1 MHRLALFIA
10 AVGLTLGVAA
20 AATADGVTPAKLT
33 NAGWTC
39 FNDPGAPRIV
49 CSDPGHGRPTPGDPD
64 APPSYNFKIFALD
77 GTFTATSHL
86 IRDDERVPSAVG
98 PSTWAVGSSD
108 QHAASLLDALAL
120 ERAVDAAWTSAPRPA
135 KVAQRYA
142 WGAET
147 RS

>member
-49 CSDPGHGRPTPGDPD
+49 CSDPGHARPTPGDPD
-64 APPSYNFKIFALD
+64 SPPSYSGGQVA
-77 GTFTATSHL
+77 S
-86 IRDDERVPSAVG
+86 RVVARIV
-98 PSTWAVGSSD
+98 SD
-108 QHAASLLDALAL
+108 VSVLC
-120 ERAVDAAWTSAPRPA
+120 PR
-135 KVAQRYA
+135 VVV
-142 WGAET
+142 
-147 RS
+147 

>member
-49 CSDPGHGRPTPGDPD
+49 CSDPRHARPPRGIRIPLRHT
-64 APPSYNFKIFALD
+64 
-77 GTFTATSHL
+77 TSRSL
-86 IRDDERVPSAVG
+86 R
-98 PSTWAVGSSD
+98 STEP
-108 QHAASLLDALAL
+108 L
-120 ERAVDAAWTSAPRPA
+120 PRH
-135 KVAQRYA
+135 R
-142 WGAET
+142 T
-147 RS
+147 